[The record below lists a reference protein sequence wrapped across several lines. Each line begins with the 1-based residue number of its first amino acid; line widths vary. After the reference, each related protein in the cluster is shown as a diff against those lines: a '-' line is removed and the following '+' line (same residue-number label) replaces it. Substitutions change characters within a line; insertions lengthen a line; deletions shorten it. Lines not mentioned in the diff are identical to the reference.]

1 MAKTATIATLV
12 ANLEMNSAS
21 FRKEMD
27 QARARTKNFTK
38 DLRNTKA
45 ANDGFAKSMRG
56 AAQGVVA
63 IDGPLGGVAG
73 RLSAVNGLVT
83 GGSLAWAGLGVAVA
97 GVTAIM
103 YKSVRAAEE
112 MERQQLK
119 IEALLRATDNAS
131 GRTAA
136 QLDAQARSVARNTL
150 ASVSGV
156 RDAQGVLLTFRSVQQ
171 DVFDK
176 AIVLSQDLASVM
188 GGDAKSAA
196 LQLGKALEEPSTG
209 LTALRRAGV
218 SFTEA
223 EKEQI
228 RTMEESG
235 RVADAQR
242 MILAKLEQQVGGA
255 GSAEA
260 GGLTG
265 KVDSLGQAWQEFLE
279 AIGETKTAGSSIDW
293 LTGAVD
299 NLRRGLAP
307 TDTELQELEFKELHK
322 QYVWHQ
328 EQLAKATREGV
339 QVQVQIQRNKVEQL
353 RSQLQEIQNARIDA
367 QKKESQDA
375 LAAEEA
381 AADARAQME
390 RDRAAAELK
399 RQQDSGAAQL
409 VQLDEFLADKRGKR
423 ELEHQERLA
432 QIERLQIAEL
442 ELHRRGFESLEQ
454 LKEEYR
460 QRENERYQAELAEA
474 QAKKEEEQQRWL
486 EQENAL
492 FDQMTKAQQEQQ
504 AEKIRQQ
511 REGYIALMDIAGSY
525 FDGMQGKEA
534 AYARVAMALGKT
546 MLDEKK
552 RESLNKIMANTYDA
566 AMGAYN
572 AMASIPYIGPALGA
586 AAAAAVTVAGG
597 AAAAKVAGIAH
608 GGLDYV
614 PAESTYLLDK
624 GERVLSPNQNAD
636 LTSALKNGG
645 MGSKVTVNLIE
656 DAGKAG
662 SVERERME
670 GEDVVRIFV
679 ANIREGGDAASAL
692 ENTYGL
698 QRTGSF

>member
-1 MAKTATIATLV
+1 MPRVATNATMV
-12 ANLEMNSAS
+12 ANLELRSEQYK
-21 FRKEMD
+21 REMS
-27 QARARTKNFTK
+27 QALSRNKAFARQVKTSV
-38 DLRNTKA
+38 A
-45 ANDGFAKSMRG
+45 ANDAFGRSMRG
-56 AAQGVVA
+56 AAQGVAA

-73 RLSAVNGLVT
+73 RLGAVNGLVT
-83 GGSLAWAGLGVAVA
+83 GGNLAWAGLGVAIA
-97 GVTAIM
+97 GVTAVM
-103 YKSVRAAEE
+103 YKGIRAAEE

-119 IEALLRATDNAS
+119 IEALLRATDSAS

-150 ASVSGV
+150 ASVSGI

-176 AIVLSQDLASVM
+176 AIVLSQDLAAVM

-223 EKEQI
+223 EKDQI
-228 RTMEESG
+228 KAMEDAG
-235 RVADAQR
+235 QVAEAQR

-265 KVDSLGQAWQEFLE
+265 KVDSLSQSWQEFLE
-279 AIGETKTAGSSIDW
+279 AIGETKTAGSSIEW

-307 TDTELQELEFKELHK
+307 TDAELQELEYKKLHQK
-322 QYVWHQ
+322 YVIYQ
-328 EQLAKATREGV
+328 RQLADAEREGE
-339 QVQVQIQRNKVEQL
+339 KVRAEVTRYYMEQT
-353 RSQLQEIQNARIDA
+353 RAQLQELQDTRINA
-367 QKKESQDA
+367 QKQEAQEA
-375 LAAEEA
+375 LAAEQA

-390 RDRAAAELK
+390 RDRAAAELS
-399 RQQDSGAAQL
+399 RQQEAGAAQL
-409 VQLDEFLADKRGKR
+409 IQLDQFLADKRGKR

-460 QRENERYQAELAEA
+460 QRENERYQMQLAEA

-486 EQENAL
+486 ENENAL
-492 FDQMTKAQQEQQ
+492 FDQMTKQQQEQQ

-511 REGYIALMDIAGSY
+511 REGYTALMDIAGSY

-534 AYARVAMALGKT
+534 AYARVAMSLGQT
-546 MLDEKK
+546 LLDEKK
-552 RESLNKIMANTYDA
+552 RESLQKIVANTYDA

-572 AMASIPYIGPALGA
+572 ALASIPYVGPALGA
-586 AAAAAVTVAGG
+586 AAFAAVTVAGG

-614 PAESTYLLDK
+614 PSESTYLLDK

-645 MGSKVTVNLIE
+645 MGSKVTVNLVE
-656 DAGKAG
+656 DASRGG
-662 SVERERME
+662 QVEQERGLN
-670 GEDVVRIFV
+670 GEDVIRIFV
-679 ANIREGGDAASAL
+679 ADIRQGGDAASAM
-692 ENTYGL
+692 ESTYSL
-698 QRTGSF
+698 QRSGR